1 MVKAYDRQF
10 DFDWVDAFSQKPFCG
25 NGCAVVYDD
34 GVLSEQSC
42 LNIVRETSLVECT
55 FLSSSEIADF
65 RVRYFL
71 SDREIPFAG
80 HPTIATAMSI
90 ISRGKHDKSKL
101 VFETLAG
108 LICVEVSCSGD
119 QVKISM
125 TQPKPKFG
133 FKIEKKVLS
142 QIGCIPEDS
151 ILCKPQVVS
160 AGLPFPIVLVDSLE
174 TLKKVRIDYQAL
186 DTFRATSSKNDLME
200 PFWVC
205 LSSPRENGI
214 TFSRLLLQSSGRSE
228 DPFTGSAT
236 GAMAAYL
243 WDNDLIQNPTFT
255 AHQGDFLGRP
265 GEAEIEVLGRPGNI
279 SGVKVTG
286 SAYILMTGK
295 LKI

>member
-55 FLSSSEIADF
+55 FLSSSDIADF

-80 HPTIATAMSI
+80 HPTIATAMSLT
-90 ISRGKHDKSKL
+90 SRSKNDKTKL

-108 LICVEVSCSGD
+108 LIHVEVSCSGD
-119 QVKISM
+119 QTKISM

-133 FKIEKKVLS
+133 LKIEKKVLS
-142 QIGCIPEDS
+142 QIGGIPESS

-160 AGLPFPIVLVDSLE
+160 TGLPFPIVLVDTLE
-174 TLKKVRIDYQAL
+174 TLQKVTIDYQAL
-186 DTFRATSSKNDLME
+186 DKFRATSSENDLME

-214 TFSRLLLQSSGRSE
+214 TFSRLLLQSAGRSE

-243 WDNDLIQNPTFT
+243 WDNGLIQEPTFT

-265 GEAEIEVLGRPGNI
+265 GEAEVEVLGRLGNI

>member
-1 MVKAYDRQF
+1 MKAYDREF

-34 GVLSEQSC
+34 GVLSQKSC
-42 LNIVRETSLVECT
+42 LSIVKETSLVECT
-55 FLSSSEIADF
+55 FISTSDIADF

-80 HPTIATAMSI
+80 HPTIATAMSL
-90 ISRGKHDKSKL
+90 ISRAKHNKNSL

-108 LICVEVSCSGD
+108 LIHVELSGSGD
-119 QVKISM
+119 QIKISM
-125 TQPKPKFG
+125 IQPKPKFG
-133 FKIEKKVLS
+133 FTIEKKVLS
-142 QIGCIPEDS
+142 QIGGIPEKS

-160 AGLPFPIVLVDSLE
+160 TGLPFPIVVVD
-174 TLKKVRIDYQAL
+174 TLKTLQKVTIDYQAL
-186 DTFRATSSKNDLME
+186 DKFRATSSENDLME

-205 LSSPRENGI
+205 LSPPRQNGV
-214 TFSRLLLQSSGRSE
+214 TFSRLLLQSSCRSE

-243 WDNDLIQNPTFT
+243 WDNGLIQNPSFT

-265 GEAEIEVLGRPGNI
+265 GEAEVEILGSPENI
-279 SGVKVTG
+279 LGVKVTG

>member
-1 MVKAYDRQF
+1 VKAYDRQF
-10 DFDWVDAFSQKPFCG
+10 DFDWVDAFSQSPFCG
-25 NGCAVVYDD
+25 NGCAVVYDN

-55 FLSSSEIADF
+55 FLSSSDIADF

-80 HPTIATAMSI
+80 HPTVATAMSLV
-90 ISRGKHDKSKL
+90 SRGKHNKNKL

-108 LICVEVSCSGD
+108 LINVEVSWSGD
-119 QVKISM
+119 QIKISM

-133 FKIEKKVLS
+133 IKVEKKVLS
-142 QIGCIPEDS
+142 QIGGIPENC

-160 AGLPFPIVLVDSLE
+160 TGLPFPIVVVDSLE
-174 TLKKVRIDYQAL
+174 TLQKVTIDYRAF
-186 DTFRATSSKNDLME
+186 DKFRATISESDLME

-205 LSSPRENGI
+205 LNPIRKNGT
-214 TFSRLLLQSSGRSE
+214 TFSRLLLQSSIRGE

-243 WDNDLIQNPTFT
+243 WDNGLIQNPTFT

-265 GEAEIEVLGRPGNI
+265 GEAEVEVLGPAGNI

-295 LKI
+295 LKV

>member
-1 MVKAYDRQF
+1 
-10 DFDWVDAFSQKPFCG
+10 
-25 NGCAVVYDD
+25 
-34 GVLSEQSC
+34 
-42 LNIVRETSLVECT
+42 
-55 FLSSSEIADF
+55 
-65 RVRYFL
+65 
-71 SDREIPFAG
+71 
-80 HPTIATAMSI
+80 
-90 ISRGKHDKSKL
+90 
-101 VFETLAG
+101 
-108 LICVEVSCSGD
+108 
-119 QVKISM
+119 M

-142 QIGCIPEDS
+142 QIGGIPENS

-160 AGLPFPIVLVDSLE
+160 TGLPFPIVLVDSLE
-174 TLKKVRIDYQAL
+174 TLKKVTIDYRAL
-186 DTFRATSSKNDLME
+186 DTFRATSSENDLME

-279 SGVKVTG
+279 SCLLYTSPSPRDLSTSRMPS
-286 SAYILMTGK
+286 SA
-295 LKI
+295 

>member
-1 MVKAYDRQF
+1 MVQSHNREF

-25 NGCAVVYDD
+25 NGCAVFYDD
-34 GVLSEQSC
+34 GILSDQSC

-55 FLSSSEIADF
+55 FLSSSDIADF

-71 SDREIPFAG
+71 SDKEIPFAG
-80 HPTIATAMSI
+80 HPTIATAMSL
-90 ISRGKHDKSKL
+90 ISRGKHDNNNL

-108 LICVEVSCSGD
+108 LIHVEVSWLGD
-119 QVKISM
+119 QIKISM
-125 TQPKPKFG
+125 TQPAPRFG
-133 FKIEKKVLS
+133 LKIDNKILS
-142 QIGCIPEDS
+142 TIGGIPEDS
-151 ILCKPQVVS
+151 ILCEPQVVS
-160 AGLPFPIVLVDSLE
+160 TGLPFPIVVVDSLE
-174 TLKKVRIDYQAL
+174 TLKKVKIDFLAL
-186 DTFRATSSKNDLME
+186 DKLRSTLSENILME

-205 LSSPRENGI
+205 LTPPRENGL

-243 WDNDLIQNPTFT
+243 WKNKLIQTPTFN

-265 GEAEIEVLGRPGNI
+265 GEAEVEVLSSSGNI
-279 SGVKVTG
+279 TGVKVTG
-286 SAYILMTGK
+286 SAYVLMTGK

>member
-1 MVKAYDRQF
+1 MGSLNRQF
-10 DFDWVDAFSQKPFCG
+10 DFDWVDAFSQEPFCG

-34 GVLSEQSC
+34 GILSDQSC
-42 LNIVRETSLVECT
+42 LNFVKETSLVECT
-55 FLSSSEIADF
+55 FISSSHIADF

-80 HPTIATAMSI
+80 HPTIATAMSL
-90 ISRGKHDKSKL
+90 ISRGKHDTNEL

-108 LICVEVSCSGD
+108 LIQVEVGQLGD

-133 FKIEKKVLS
+133 LTIDKKVLS
-142 QIGCIPEDS
+142 KIGGIPENS
-151 ILCKPQVVS
+151 ILSKPQIVS
-160 AGLPFPIVLVDSLE
+160 TGLPFPIVVVD
-174 TLKKVRIDYQAL
+174 TLDTLQKVKIDYHAF
-186 DTFRATSSKNDLME
+186 DKFRATVPEKDLME

-205 LSSPRENGI
+205 LNSPRRTGL
-214 TFSRLLLQSSGRSE
+214 TFSRLLLQSSGRNE

-236 GAMAAYL
+236 GAMAAFL
-243 WDNDLIQNPTFT
+243 WASGLIRSTKFT
-255 AHQGDFLGRP
+255 AHQGDYLGRP
-265 GEAEIEVLGRPGNI
+265 GEAEVEIICAHGSI
-279 SGVKVTG
+279 SGIKVTG

>member
-55 FLSSSEIADF
+55 FLSSSDIADF

-80 HPTIATAMSI
+80 HPTIATAMSL
-90 ISRGKHDKSKL
+90 ISRSKHVKNKF

-108 LICVEVSCSGD
+108 LIHVEVSCSGD
-119 QVKISM
+119 QTKISM

-142 QIGCIPEDS
+142 EIGGIPENS
-151 ILCKPQVVS
+151 ILFKPQVVS
-160 AGLPFPIVLVDSLE
+160 TGLPFPIVLVDTLE
-174 TLKKVRIDYQAL
+174 TLQKVTIDYQAL
-186 DTFRATSSKNDLME
+186 DKFRATSSENDLME

-214 TFSRLLLQSSGRSE
+214 TFSRLLLQ
-228 DPFTGSAT
+228 
-236 GAMAAYL
+236 
-243 WDNDLIQNPTFT
+243 
-255 AHQGDFLGRP
+255 
-265 GEAEIEVLGRPGNI
+265 
-279 SGVKVTG
+279 
-286 SAYILMTGK
+286 
-295 LKI
+295 

>member
-1 MVKAYDRQF
+1 MVKANDRQL

-55 FLSSSEIADF
+55 FLSSSDIADF

-80 HPTIATAMSI
+80 HPTIATAMSL
-90 ISRGKHDKSKL
+90 ISRSKHVKNKL

-108 LICVEVSCSGD
+108 LIHVEVSCSGD
-119 QVKISM
+119 QTKISM

-142 QIGCIPEDS
+142 EIGGIPENS
-151 ILCKPQVVS
+151 ILFKPQVVS
-160 AGLPFPIVLVDSLE
+160 TGLPFPIVLVDTLE
-174 TLKKVRIDYQAL
+174 TLQKVTIDYQAL
-186 DTFRATSSKNDLME
+186 DKFWATSSENDLME

-205 LSSPRENGI
+205 LSPPRENGI
-214 TFSRLLLQSSGRSE
+214 TFSRLLLQSGGRSE

-243 WDNDLIQNPTFT
+243 WDNGLIQKPTFT

-265 GEAEIEVLGRPGNI
+265 GEAEVEVLGRPGNI